1 MGLEQMDAAAG
12 KIRRALA
19 VVSLLE
25 VAAEQVTIEQI
36 MEAVGVIKDNLQD
49 AGTAL
54 EEAYSLRQKPGLAPA
69 LVQTRAPV
77 TSLVP
82 TSRPSQT
89 PA

>member
-25 VAAEQVTIEQI
+25 VAAPQVSREEI
-36 MEAVGVIKDNLQD
+36 MEAVGILRDHLQD

-54 EEAYSLRQKPGLAPA
+54 EEAYSLRQKPGHAPA
-69 LVQTRAPV
+69 LFPTRAPV
-77 TSLVP
+77 ASLVP
-82 TSRPSQT
+82 NSRPSQT
-89 PA
+89 PG